1 MTCWYIQS
9 TSTGEDTSRC
19 VYTQAHFNK
28 PFKRTLLL
36 RRLFFYFPPCPSHIA
51 QQWLQCLGRKGGMIV
66 AKPEAKNGQTYV
78 NPWIDGEPMELWEIL
93 FRRSQ
98 CGPILRIYNNAE
110 LCLNPMKLYILHNHS
125 RVPSLKQMPQ
135 VKVRI
140 KETNT
145 NMSILSSVVQLLLRQ
160 GSQLPFRHLNWR
172 TRATQT

>member
-9 TSTGEDTSRC
+9 TSTGEDTSRS

-78 NPWIDGEPMELWEIL
+78 NSTLGSMATIAMWP
-93 FRRSQ
+93 SST
-98 CGPILRIYNNAE
+98 YNNAE
-110 LCLNPMKLYILHNHS
+110 LCLNPIKLYILHNHS

-145 NMSILSSVVQLLLRQ
+145 NMSILSSVVQLLLR
-160 GSQLPFRHLNWR
+160 
-172 TRATQT
+172 